1 MTMPATMEEAL
12 EEIRNLRRD
21 LGVDAEY
28 QVVAKIHAALPATP
42 QQARMIAAMWRRGDR
57 VTSNHT
63 LISAMNCMAE
73 ESDGAWR
80 TMKVQISKINS
91 GKHGRMVENVWGEGY
106 RLLPAAREVIA
117 QIVAGP
123 KAHRMDRRG
132 QEWTLHGNMGVT
144 RCEEDA

>member
-1 MTMPATMEEAL
+1 MTMPATLEEAY
-12 EEIRNLRRD
+12 EEIRELRRD
-21 LGVDAEY
+21 LGIDAEY

-57 VTSNHT
+57 VTTNHT
-63 LISAMNCMAE
+63 LISAMNCMADE
-73 ESDGAWR
+73 TDGAWQ

-91 GKHGRMVENVWGEGY
+91 GKRGKIIENVWGKGY
-106 RLLPAAREVIA
+106 LLTQAAREIID

-123 KAHRMDRRG
+123 KAHRMDPRG